1 VSVTIR
7 FRVNGAEAKVTTEP
21 DRRLLDVL
29 REELD
34 LTGPKYGCGEGQCG
48 ACTVHLDGE
57 PARSCLL
64 PASAVDG
71 REVTTIEGLAGGDE
85 LHPVQLAFVEEGALQ
100 CGYCTGGMILT
111 AAALLRR
118 TPDPSDEQITAGM
131 NGHLCRCNG
140 YPKVVAAVRRAAAR
154 LKEAADA

>member
-48 ACTVHLDGE
+48 ACTVHVDGE

-64 PASAVDG
+64 PATAADG
-71 REVTTIEGLAGGDE
+71 REVTTIEGLARGDD
-85 LHPVQLAFVEEGALQ
+85 LHPVQAAFIEEGALQ

-118 TPDPSDEQITAGM
+118 TADPSDEQITAGM

-140 YPKVVAAVRRAAAR
+140 YPRVVAAVRRAAALQKGSR
-154 LKEAADA
+154 DA

>member
-48 ACTVHLDGE
+48 ACTVHVDGE

-64 PASAVDG
+64 PATAADG
-71 REVTTIEGLAGGDE
+71 REITTIEGLAGGDD
-85 LHPVQLAFVEEGALQ
+85 LHPVQRAFVEEGALQ

-118 TPDPSDEQITAGM
+118 TPDPSDDQITAGM

-140 YPKVVAAVRRAAAR
+140 YPKVVAAVRRAAAL